1 MKKKSVSA
9 TCLIKHSSSNFEA
22 LSIVC
27 FEIKFFGIKT
37 CKITCGLSFT
47 FARSPNHFLPKTLRI
62 TIKQYVAET
71 I

>member
-1 MKKKSVSA
+1 MKKKSVSVA
-9 TCLIKHSSSNFEA
+9 CLIKHSSSNFEA
-22 LSIVC
+22 LNIIC

-37 CKITCGLSFT
+37 CKITRGLSST
-47 FARSPNHFLPKTLRI
+47 FACSPIHFPRKSLRM